1 MLSRTA
7 ANLYW
12 TGRYIERADFVAR
25 LLDATGRLSA
35 LPSTYGGDPTAWSGA
50 LSAAGVAKGFAE
62 SHGEPVEA
70 TVVEYLA
77 VAPENPSSICNC
89 LERARSNAR
98 AVRTALTREAWEA
111 LNGAWHEVQRLRAQP
126 RSNGHAHST
135 GEAREFTEAVQRS
148 VALFDGAAQRTMLRD
163 DAYWFLQLGAAV
175 ERADNTA
182 RLLDVKYHLLLP
194 RDEAVGGSLDHFQWA
209 TILRTV
215 SAHTAYRWVYRDQV
229 KPWLVADLLIF
240 NDRMPRSLASC
251 YEAIVELLDYL
262 GSGSGRRGPAH
273 RLATSVQLQL
283 RERDVESVF
292 ASGLHEFVERFIVDN
307 NGVGVAIA
315 DQFAF

>member
-12 TGRYIERADFVAR
+12 TGRYIERADFLAR
-25 LLDATGRLSA
+25 LLDATARLSA

-50 LSAAGVAKGFAE
+50 LAAAGVADLFAAG
-62 SHGEPVEA
+62 HGEATDVAVIRFLTVEA
-70 TVVEYLA
+70 A
-77 VAPENPSSICNC
+77 NPSSICNC
-89 LERARSNAR
+89 LARARSNAR
-98 AVRTALTREAWEA
+98 AVRTGLTREAWEA
-111 LNGAWHEVQRLRAQP
+111 LNAAWHEVKRFADQDLSRTQV
-126 RSNGHAHST
+126 
-135 GEAREFTEAVQRS
+135 REFTEAVQRA
-148 VALFDGAAQRTMLRD
+148 VAVFDGAAQRTMLRD

-194 RDEAVGGSLDHFQWA
+194 RDEPVGGSLDYFQWA

-215 SAHTAYRWVYRDQV
+215 SALTAYRWVYRDTV

-240 NDRMPRSLASC
+240 KERMPRSLACC
-251 YEAIVELLDYL
+251 YAAIVELLDYL

-273 RLATSVQLQL
+273 RQASQIQLQL
-283 RERDVESVF
+283 REGDIEAVF
-292 ASGLHEFVERFIVDN
+292 ASGLHQFVERFLADN
-307 NGVGVAIA
+307 NRLGQAIA
-315 DQFAF
+315 EQYAF

>member
-25 LLDATGRLSA
+25 LLDATARLSA

-50 LSAAGVAKGFAE
+50 LAAAGVAEAFAAAHE
-62 SHGEPVEA
+62 EPDEP
-70 TVVEYLA
+70 TVIQFLTIA
-77 VAPENPSSICNC
+77 GANPSSICNC
-89 LERARSNAR
+89 VAHARSNAR

-111 LNGAWHEVQRLRAQP
+111 LNGAWHEVQRLGATEL
-126 RSNGHAHST
+126 ST
-135 GEAREFTEAVQRS
+135 TQVREFTEAVQRS
-148 VALFDGAAQRTMLRD
+148 VAAFDGAAQRTMLRD

-194 RDEAVGGSLDHFQWA
+194 RDEQVGGSLDYFQWA

-215 SAHTAYRWVYRDQV
+215 SAHTSYRWVYHDAV

-240 NDRMPRSLASC
+240 NDRMPRSLLAC

-262 GSGSGRRGPAH
+262 GAGSGRRGAAH
-273 RLATSVQLQL
+273 RQASQIRLGL
-283 RERDVESVF
+283 REGHIKAVF
-292 ASGLHEFVERFIVDN
+292 ASGLHAFLERFIVEN
-307 NGVGVAIA
+307 NGLGRAIA
-315 DQFAF
+315 EQFAF